1 MHWQELHFDIFL
13 YITLRCRYWLY
24 QTIDYIYYMFDYIYR
39 KKYTYPC
46 FAHFFFIY
54 KVSLY
59 QSFKS
64 VVPLTNYIHQL
75 PEII

>member
-1 MHWQELHFDIFL
+1 
-13 YITLRCRYWLY
+13 
-24 QTIDYIYYMFDYIYR
+24 MFDYIYR
-39 KKYTYPC
+39 KKYTYPVLLI
-46 FAHFFFIY
+46 FFFIY